1 MAKGAETGKAES
13 LKRLGGGRWETRDG
27 RFQIEPQSGTWVIVD
42 TTQTNELGLPLV
54 RGPFPSLTAAKEAI
68 EDARESGP
76 VSSPLADRLEESA
89 KEGPKKPASA
99 PAGARAAKAQA
110 RRDAPA
116 AAAAEAD
123 RDSEEP
129 EAEAEGGAEAQSAA
143 ESEPEPEPE
152 PLWLRQLKPVSRQ
165 RARDLI
171 EKLES
176 LGFEDA
182 EAIARSEIA
191 DGAPAIVR
199 AAIRRQIEAATQGKR
214 SVDSAVSAVVEV
226 LVSGEDEELGVGWGL
241 VDDRSRPIDRLD
253 LDR

>member
-1 MAKGAETGKAES
+1 MAKTEP

-68 EDARESGP
+68 DDTRDAGP
-76 VSSPLADRLEESA
+76 VTSPLADRLEEASRAEPKPGA
-89 KEGPKKPASA
+89 KERPAALERTTEGNATTDRDVATDVAAPASEPGSDQGET
-99 PAGARAAKAQA
+99 PAV
-110 RRDAPA
+110 
-116 AAAAEAD
+116 
-123 RDSEEP
+123 
-129 EAEAEGGAEAQSAA
+129 
-143 ESEPEPEPE
+143 EPE

-171 EKLES
+171 EKLAS
-176 LGFEDA
+176 LGFDDA

-199 AAIRRQIEAATQGKR
+199 AAIRRRVERATKGKR
-214 SVDSAVSAVVEV
+214 SVDGAVEAVVDV
-226 LVSGEDEELGVGWGL
+226 LLSGEDEELGVGWGV
-241 VDDRSRPIDRLD
+241 VDDRSRPIERLD
-253 LDR
+253 

>member
-1 MAKGAETGKAES
+1 MAKTDS

-42 TTQTNELGLPLV
+42 TTQTNEFGLPLV

-68 EDARESGP
+68 EGAREEGP
-76 VSSPLADRLEESA
+76 VTSPLAERLGGGATAEPKRETPAPAKGRPDKPKSGVDEPELEEPQ
-89 KEGPKKPASA
+89 K
-99 PAGARAAKAQA
+99 AG
-110 RRDAPA
+110 
-116 AAAAEAD
+116 
-123 RDSEEP
+123 
-129 EAEAEGGAEAQSAA
+129 
-143 ESEPEPEPE
+143 SEPEPEIPEALPPPE

-171 EKLES
+171 ERLES
-176 LGFEDA
+176 LGFDDA

-199 AAIRRQIEAATQGKR
+199 AAIRRQVEAAMKGNR
-214 SVDSAVSAVVEV
+214 SVDSVVEAVVDV

-253 LDR
+253 

>member
-1 MAKGAETGKAES
+1 MAKTGETDKSES

-42 TTQTNELGLPLV
+42 TTQTNDFGLPLV

-68 EDARESGP
+68 EDTREEGP
-76 VSSPLADRLEESA
+76 VTSPLAERLEEAA
-89 KEGPKKPASA
+89 KTGPKHEATTATKGRADEASA
-99 PAGARAAKAQA
+99 GLGEPGPEAPEARAP
-110 RRDAPA
+110 DEA
-116 AAAAEAD
+116 A
-123 RDSEEP
+123 P
-129 EAEAEGGAEAQSAA
+129 EAES
-143 ESEPEPEPE
+143 PPPRPE

-176 LGFEDA
+176 FGFDDA

-199 AAIRRQIEAATQGKR
+199 AAIRRQIEQATQGKR
-214 SVDSAVSAVVEV
+214 SVDSAVEAVVEL
-226 LVSGEDEELGVGWGL
+226 LVSGEDDELGVGWGL
-241 VDDRSRPIDRLD
+241 VDDRSRPIERLD
-253 LDR
+253 